1 MSRFVRASKYRH
13 VFGQPAKKEHGFEN
27 VKVTGSAWDTNVVA
41 ASAEYLSINWNAS
54 GGGAFAILPLPS
66 PFNATAFGTNKLP
79 DTLPLARSH
88 TAPVLDTDWSP
99 HNDRVV
105 ASAGEDGKVMI
116 WKVEPN
122 GWTEIEFF
130 GGHTQAG
137 RRRTLTPVARLD
149 ASARKVGQVLFHPTA
164 SNVVAS
170 ASGEHVVKT
179 PSNPS
184 PSPPTGTLLAT
195 TCRDRKLRLFD
206 PRAGGNAVRTTDG
219 HGGIKGSR
227 VVFLGG
233 HERLATTGFSKMSDR
248 QVGLWETG
256 GLGSLKTIVL
266 DQSAGVVM
274 PFWSDN
280 NILFL
285 AGKGDGNIRYYEYES
300 DALYS
305 LSEHKSADPQRGMCF
320 LPRRAL
326 SVSDCEIAR
335 AYKVAGSS
343 VEPIAFIVPRKP
355 ADRRTEVA
363 LLNQLAPTCSEELRA
378 SVEVQTRGV
387 ERQAAQES
395 DGGACF
401 LVGDWLRTGTSRR
414 DKIDR
419 LHLRVEAVGLLD
431 GMADSFQSDIF
442 PPAPSSEP
450 GLTAAEFF
458 AGKDAPLRLVNLE
471 DGVSFAGKTVPAPS
485 FTPQVQETPA
495 PTRTYTAPAPAPE
508 PMSARQTSV
517 DSFSAP
523 SPASYSSPAPPAPTP
538 ASYASPPPA
547 QSPAQDSA
555 LANENAR
562 LNAELRDA
570 YAKIRT
576 LELELEGVRA
586 NARRAAQALL
596 DG

>member
-116 WKVEPN
+116 WKVDPEIFEGWGAE
-122 GWTEIEFF
+122 GWTPTDFD
-130 GGHTQAG
+130 
-137 RRRTLTPVARLD
+137 PVARLD

-164 SNVVAS
+164 SNVIAS
-170 ASGEHVVKT
+170 ASGEHVVKLWDLAAPEDART
-179 PSNPS
+179 TLTGHADAIQSIAFS
-184 PSPPTGTLLAT
+184 PTGTLLAT

-206 PRAGGNAVRTTDG
+206 PRAGGNAVRTADG

-227 VVFLGG
+227 AVFLGG

-326 SVSDCEIAR
+326 SVGDCEIAR

-343 VEPIAFIVPRKP
+343 VEPIAFIVPRK
-355 ADRRTEVA
+355 
-363 LLNQLAPTCSEELRA
+363 
-378 SVEVQTRGV
+378 
-387 ERQAAQES
+387 
-395 DGGACF
+395 
-401 LVGDWLRTGTSRR
+401 
-414 DKIDR
+414 
-419 LHLRVEAVGLLD
+419 
-431 GMADSFQSDIF
+431 ADSFQSDIF
-442 PPAPSSEP
+442 PPAPSSEA
-450 GLTAAEFF
+450 GLSAAEFF
-458 AGKDAPLRLVNLE
+458 AGKDAPLRLVSLE

-495 PTRTYTAPAPAPE
+495 PTRTYTAPAPE

-562 LNAELRDA
+562 LNAELREA
-570 YAKIRT
+570 NAKIRT